1 MTQAYTKAKSK
12 FQSKVEEMH
21 NKLIRVLRVQGAT
34 EQRIYRHRLHIC
46 EHILTLKCPRRFYFY
61 RKLIRLI

>member
-1 MTQAYTKAKSK
+1 
-12 FQSKVEEMH
+12 MH

-46 EHILTLKCPRRFYFY
+46 EHILTLKCPRRVCAKAILDFSGCLRLKAFY